1 MIKYL
6 GTIYGGWAV
15 DLSKINDGDTIIDAG
30 LGEDISF
37 LEELLKEKKVNIIG
51 VDPTIKSHLFIEK
64 KNLSELK
71 LIKKAIAKDGINTIR
86 MFKNSNPEYV
96 SESVFKEHQMT
107 SEESYEVEC
116 ISFKKLIEQNS
127 NISVIKMDIEGV
139 EYDVLEECLGIPQL
153 CVEFH
158 HHCIDGIEFKET
170 RNKIKMLLNN
180 GYKIIHKNDKL
191 SEISF
196 SL

>member
-6 GTIYGGWAV
+6 GTVYGGWAV
-15 DLSKINDGDTIIDAG
+15 DLSKIKDGDLIIDAG

-51 VDPTIKSHLFIEK
+51 IDPTVKSHAFVEK
-64 KNLSELK
+64 KNLPELK
-71 LIKKAIAKDGINTIR
+71 LLKKAIAKDGVKTIR

-96 SESVFKEHQMT
+96 SESTFKEHQMT
-107 SEESYEVEC
+107 SDDSYEVEC
-116 ISFKKLIEQNS
+116 VSFKELIDQHQK
-127 NISVIKMDIEGV
+127 IAVIKMDIEGV
-139 EYDVLEECLGIPQL
+139 EYEVLEECLGIPQL

-158 HHCIDGIEFKET
+158 HHCINGIEFKET
-170 RNKIKMLLNN
+170 RNKIKLLLNN